1 MSFRSVDFPAPLGP
15 TNAILVS
22 RSKPK
27 SRSLYI
33 KGCNKK
39 KRKIKMQWKVVCP
52 RKFDILLHNQIC
64 KYYKQCSGCFSSI
77 YNCSD
82 NVVCKYYKQC
92 SGCFSSIYNC
102 SDSVVFLWLFI
113 LLSDLYLTCILY
125 HTRKTHQ
132 IH

>member
-39 KRKIKMQWKVVCP
+39 KRKIMMQWKLVCQ
-52 RKFDILLHNQIC
+52 RKFYILLHNQIC
-64 KYYKQCSGCFSSI
+64 TYYKQCSGCFSSI
-77 YNCSD
+77 YNCSVGFWNCSD
-82 NVVCKYYKQC
+82 GVV
-92 SGCFSSIYNC
+92 CFSSTIVLWYFFGFSFYYQIYIWP
-102 SDSVVFLWLFI
+102 VFCII
-113 LLSDLYLTCILY
+113 LEKHIKSE
-125 HTRKTHQ
+125 H

>member
-39 KRKIKMQWKVVCP
+39 KRKIMMQWKLVCQ
-52 RKFDILLHNQIC
+52 RKFYIIQV
-64 KYYKQCSGCFSSI
+64 KYKF
-77 YNCSD
+77 D
-82 NVVCKYYKQC
+82 NKMKSQK
-92 SGCFSSIYNC
+92 NTTEQ
-102 SDSVVFLWLFI
+102 L
-113 LLSDLYLTCILY
+113 
-125 HTRKTHQ
+125 
-132 IH
+132 